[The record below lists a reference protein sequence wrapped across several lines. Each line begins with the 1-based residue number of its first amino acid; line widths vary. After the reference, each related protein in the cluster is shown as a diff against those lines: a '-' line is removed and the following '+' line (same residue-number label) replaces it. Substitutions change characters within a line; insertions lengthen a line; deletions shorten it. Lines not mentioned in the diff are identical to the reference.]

1 MGYRSDVGLALS
13 KAGVGRLQEKLAT
26 LDKDSETFFNV
37 TELLKYARKHMKHE
51 ESGAEQYLWD
61 YLKWYD
67 SYSEVRFIE
76 DLMGELVDEE
86 FLFLRIGEDM
96 NDNEEKGSFWDNPF
110 ELSILRTITSI

>member
-13 KAGVGRLQEKLAT
+13 KAGADRLQEKLNS
-26 LDKDSETFFNV
+26 LDKDSEIFFNV
-37 TELLKYARKHMKHE
+37 TELLEYAYKHMKHE
-51 ESGAEQYLWD
+51 QTGSELYLWD

-67 SYSEVRFIE
+67 SFPDVRFFE
-76 DLMGELVDEE
+76 DLMNELESDD

-96 NDNEEKGSFWDNPF
+96 NDNEERGSFWDNPF

>member
-13 KAGVGRLQEKLAT
+13 KSGALRLHEKLNS
-26 LDKDSETFFNV
+26 LDKNSESYIQTTN
-37 TELLKYARKHMKHE
+37 LLKYAHKHQKHE
-51 ESGAEQYLWD
+51 ESGAELFLWD

-67 SYSEVRFIE
+67 NYPDVRFIE
-76 DLMGELVDEE
+76 DLMNELESDD

-110 ELSILRTITSI
+110 ELTILRTITSI

>member
-13 KAGVGRLQEKLAT
+13 KTGAIRLEEKLAS
-26 LDKDSETFFNV
+26 LDKDSETHFNV
-37 TELLKYARKHMKHE
+37 TEFLEYAQKHLKHE
-51 ESGAEQYLWD
+51 ESGAELYLWD

-67 SYSEVRFIE
+67 SFSDVRFIE
-76 DLMGELVDEE
+76 ELMNELEWDD

-96 NDNEEKGSFWDNPF
+96 NDNEENGGFWDNPF

>member
-13 KAGVGRLQEKLAT
+13 KTGAIRLQEKLNSF
-26 LDKDSETFFNV
+26 DKDSETFFNV
-37 TELLKYARKHMKHE
+37 TEFLEYAHKHLKHE
-51 ESGAEQYLWD
+51 ESGAELFLWD

-67 SYSEVRFIE
+67 SFPEVHFFE
-76 DLMGELVDEE
+76 DLMSELEWDD